1 MNFQFLILE
10 KTVFVIL
17 IEVDLGVGFSV
28 VLTLF

>member
-1 MNFQFLILE
+1 MNFQFLMLE

-28 VLTLF
+28 VLMWF